1 MKGIVRANPGQPED
15 LGVNQQAIDS
25 FAIPRFKSR
34 PQCHVVQETL
44 ASNQSR
50 IISTRHTAR
59 LTPLRIGNFF
69 PRLVRIPG
77 TSLLIQVGMRK
88 LNNGDPIKYNDNNEK
103 TWLFL
108 MIYTRDRPTLTLFS
122 SQLSTLSYSCEI
134 YMKSKNKIYLC
145 TFICINLIYPI

>member
-1 MKGIVRANPGQPED
+1 MTGVVNRSMGFGCVIDRDAGWTLRRIRILVVSCFLAMLSKEGRERTDIDHRSSNHLQPRSAKNKCGPWG
-15 LGVNQQAIDS
+15 LG
-25 FAIPRFKSR
+25 
-34 PQCHVVQETL
+34 
-44 ASNQSR
+44 
-50 IISTRHTAR
+50 
-59 LTPLRIGNFF
+59 
-69 PRLVRIPG
+69 
-77 TSLLIQVGMRK
+77 VGMRI